1 LARKRTHRRPK
12 GAPRRVPDSGYAR
25 GEATR
30 RRILETALEAFAD
43 ASFEQ
48 VSTRTI
54 ARRANINLGSLTYYF
69 GNKEGLYRACAE
81 YIASSAEARPNSA
94 FAQIQTVLNGT
105 PSRDELIRLL
115 RTVIDLS
122 AEDLVGSESP
132 QSWLLFLTR
141 EHTNPGFASELLY
154 ERVMRRSITT
164 LASLIGRI
172 IDRPA
177 DDPETI
183 IRALTII
190 GQWIVFRKMRW
201 LTLRALGW
209 PDLKGERGAL
219 LKAVQWQQT
228 KATLAV
234 PARKSAGRQASLTR

>member
-1 LARKRTHRRPK
+1 
-12 GAPRRVPDSGYAR
+12 VPASGYAR

-30 RRILETALEAFAD
+30 RRILETALKAFAD

-54 ARRANINLGSLTYYF
+54 ARRAKINLGSLTYYF

-81 YIASSAEARPNSA
+81 YIASASEARPNSA
-94 FAQIQTVLNGT
+94 FTEIQAVLNGA
-105 PSRDELIRLL
+105 PSRGELMRLL
-115 RTVIDLS
+115 RTLIDLN
-122 AEDLVGSESP
+122 AGDLVGSESP

-164 LASLIGRI
+164 LARLIGRI
-172 IDRPA
+172 MDRPA

-190 GQWIVFRKMRW
+190 GQWIVFRRMRW

-219 LKAVQWQQT
+219 LKTVQWQQT
-228 KATLAV
+228 
-234 PARKSAGRQASLTR
+234 RASLTAPAVRRASRHHSPASH

>member
-1 LARKRTHRRPK
+1 MAGKRSHRRPK
-12 GAPRRVPDSGYAR
+12 GAPRRAPQGGYAR

-69 GNKEGLYRACAE
+69 GNKENLYRACAE
-81 YIASSAEARPNSA
+81 HIASSAEARPNAA
-94 FAQIQTVLNGT
+94 FTRIEAILDGT
-105 PSRDELIRLL
+105 PSRNELLKLL
-115 RTVIDLS
+115 RTVIDLN

-132 QSWLLFLTR
+132 QSWLMFLTR

-154 ERVMRRSITT
+154 ERVMRRSINT
-164 LASLIGRI
+164 LAKLIGRI

-177 DDPETI
+177 EDPENV

-190 GQWIVFRKMRW
+190 GQWIVFRRMRW

-209 PDLKGERGAL
+209 PDLKGERGVL

-228 KATLAV
+228 RAALTAPAKADRR
-234 PARKSAGRQASLTR
+234 PS